1 MVERHAT
8 IRNAHGIHCRP
19 SALILRHVQSYGGV
33 IHVKGDCGDT
43 DLRSVI
49 SLLGLGLSEGQH
61 VEIAVTGP
69 DEEHMADELVELFER
84 EFDFRC
90 DGDE

>member
-8 IRNAHGIHCRP
+8 VRNSHGIHCRP
-19 SALILRHVQSYGGV
+19 SALIMRHVQPYGGV
-33 IHVKGDCGDT
+33 INVKGECGET

-49 SLLGLGLSEGQH
+49 SLLGLGLSEGHSVDIQ
-61 VEIAVTGP
+61 VTGP
-69 DEEHMADELVELFER
+69 DEDRMADELVELFER
-84 EFDFRC
+84 EFDFRR